1 MAVKITSAGIDA
13 VTNIAVEGQTD
24 ISGQIN
30 YDNMP
35 SGSVIQSKF
44 INSNYD
50 WGSVGHGNVWA
61 LTWLDITLTTRAA
74 NSSFLIMA
82 QYASDDTNSSN
93 FGVGIGSQYST
104 NGGSSWNDL
113 IYSAAH
119 EDYSSGANDHYRV
132 ARHSTMFTLSLPK
145 GTTVIFRV
153 TGRFN
158 NGNGQKFLG
167 NGGTYYGQRHTVLEI
182 K

>member
-1 MAVKITSAGIDA
+1 MSSIIRGNDSFDSSLIDY
-13 VTNIAVEGQTD
+13 
-24 ISGQIN
+24 SK
-30 YDNMP
+30 MP
-35 SGSVIQSKF
+35 VGSVIQSKF
-44 INSNYD
+44 INSNYS
-50 WGSVGHGNVWA
+50 WGSVGHASVWA
-61 LTWLDITLTTRAA
+61 LTWLDITLTTKAA

-82 QYASDDTNSSN
+82 QYSADDTNSSN

-113 IYSAAH
+113 ISAAAH
-119 EDYSSGANDHYRV
+119 EDYNSVGSDKYKV
-132 ARHSTMFTLSLPK
+132 ARHSTMFTLSLPI

-158 NGNGQKFLG
+158 NNNGQQFLG
-167 NGGTYYGQRHTVLEI
+167 NGGTYYAQRHTVLEI